1 MTSFKGNL
9 IVILLRNR
17 HLLQGRKKKE
27 TFDQNTSIPEFRAQ
41 CERGANKF
49 GKIPEGVVVT
59 PITIEGIH
67 AEWLVPEN
75 NPPDKVIMYVH
86 GGGYV
91 SGSCS
96 DHRGIVSKF
105 TRSTG
110 IANLLFEYR
119 LAPEHPFPGALE
131 DSVTVYKWL
140 LSSGYKSEN
149 ILIAGESAGGG
160 LCLATLLSLKD
171 QCLPLPAAAVAISP
185 WTDLTCSGT
194 SYLTKNKVSLAP
206 LNSWTVFSKHYVGN
220 HRPEDPLISPLFGDL
235 KGLPPIFINSGCDDE
250 LYDDGEQFYLKARQA
265 GVDITFRAGKKMFHC
280 YPLMA
285 PMFLEATEAMDEILG
300 FIHQHLKVAEQV

>member
-9 IVILLRNR
+9 FVFLLRNR
-17 HLLQGRKKKE
+17 HLLNGRIKKE
-27 TFDQNTSIPEFRAQ
+27 TFDQNTSIPKFRAI
-41 CERGANKF
+41 CERGANRF
-49 GKIPEGVVVT
+49 GRIPEGIVVKA
-59 PITIEGIH
+59 ITIEGIQ
-67 AEWLVPEN
+67 AEWLIPEN
-75 NPPDKVIMYVH
+75 NPPDNVIMYVH

-91 SGSCS
+91 SGSCN

-105 TRSTG
+105 ARSAG
-110 IANLLFEYR
+110 ITNLIYEYR
-119 LAPEHPFPGALE
+119 LAPEHPFPAALD

-171 QCLPLPAAAVAISP
+171 QGLPLPAAAVAISP
-185 WTDLTCSGT
+185 WTDLTCSGA
-194 SYLTKNKVSLAP
+194 SYVTKNQVSLAP

-220 HRPEDPLISPLFGDL
+220 HRPEDPLISPLFGNL
-235 KGLPPIFINSGCDDE
+235 KGLPPLFINSGCDDE
-250 LYDDGEQFYLKARQA
+250 LYDDGEQFYLRARQA
-265 GVDITFRAGKKMFHC
+265 GVNVSFRPGKKMFHC

-285 PMFLEATEAMDEILG
+285 PMFIEATEAMEEIIG
-300 FIHQHLKVAEQV
+300 FIHLHLKIAQ

>member
-9 IVILLRNR
+9 FVFLLRNR
-17 HLLQGRKKKE
+17 HLLNGRIKKE
-27 TFDQNTSIPEFRAQ
+27 TFDQNTSIPKFRAI
-41 CERGANKF
+41 CERGANRF
-49 GKIPEGVVVT
+49 GRIPEGIVVKA
-59 PITIEGIH
+59 ITIEGIQ
-67 AEWLVPEN
+67 AEWLIPEN
-75 NPPDKVIMYVH
+75 HPPDKVIMYVH

-91 SGSCS
+91 SGSCN

-105 TRSTG
+105 ARSAG
-110 IANLLFEYR
+110 ITNLIYEYR
-119 LAPEHPFPGALE
+119 LAPEHPFPAALD

-160 LCLATLLSLKD
+160 LCLATLISLKD
-171 QCLPLPAAAVAISP
+171 QGLPLPAAAVAISP
-185 WTDLTCSGT
+185 WTDLTCSGA

-206 LNSWTVFSKHYVGN
+206 LNSWTVFSKHYVGD
-220 HRPEDPLISPLFGDL
+220 HQPEDPLISPLFGNL
-235 KGLPPIFINSGCDDE
+235 KGLPPLFINSGCDDE

-265 GVDITFRAGKKMFHC
+265 GVNVSFRPGKKMFHC

-285 PMFLEATEAMDEILG
+285 PMFKEATEAMEEIIG
-300 FIHQHLKVAEQV
+300 FIHLHLKITQ